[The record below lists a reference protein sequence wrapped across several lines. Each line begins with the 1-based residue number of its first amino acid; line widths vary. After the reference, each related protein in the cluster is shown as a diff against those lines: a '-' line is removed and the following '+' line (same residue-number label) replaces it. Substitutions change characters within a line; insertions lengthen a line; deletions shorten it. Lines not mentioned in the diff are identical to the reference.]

1 VALERRS
8 LTINQQAETGF
19 GRAAEAYDRGRPE
32 YPPEAISW
40 LANRLGLG
48 PGRAVLDVGAGT
60 GKLTR
65 ALAPAGARLLAVEP
79 VAEMRE
85 VLERRVPD
93 AEVLSGQA
101 EEIPLPDDSVDAIVA
116 GQAFH
121 WFDGPRAL
129 REFDR
134 VLRPGGR
141 LGLIWN
147 RRDGRQPL
155 HQEIDEII
163 GPHRGATPAYGSDRW
178 ADAFGSGSPFA
189 LADQAEIPFAQAL
202 DADGFIDRLM
212 SISFVAALESEER
225 RSVERR
231 LRALADAQL
240 EPLRHTCQ
248 VFVYAGAATGE
259 GRGGVQPQ
267 VA

>member
-1 VALERRS
+1 VAVGRRS
-8 LTINQQAETGF
+8 LRINKQAETGF

-32 YPPEAISW
+32 YPAEAISW
-40 LANRLGLG
+40 LADRLALG
-48 PGRAVLDVGAGT
+48 AGRAVVDVGAGT

-65 ALAPAGARLLAVEP
+65 ALAPTGARVVAVEP
-79 VAEMRE
+79 VAEMRA
-85 VLERRVPD
+85 VLERRVPE

-101 EEIPLPDDSVDAIVA
+101 EAIPLPDASVDAIVA

-121 WFDGPRAL
+121 WFDGTRAL

-155 HQEIDEII
+155 HQAIDEII
-163 GPHRGATPAYGSDRW
+163 GPHRGTTPAYGSDRW
-178 ADAFGSGSPFA
+178 ADAFKSGSPFA

-212 SISFVAALESEER
+212 SISFVAALDAEER
-225 RSVERR
+225 RSVEER

-240 EPLRHTCQ
+240 EPLRYTCQ
-248 VFVYAGAATGE
+248 VFVYGRAAPGE
-259 GRGGVQPQ
+259 G
-267 VA
+267 